1 MPERHLI
8 PAADL
13 DESGTY
19 KLLTGTVVPRPIAW
33 VSTVDTDGRTNLAPY
48 SFFTA
53 VSIVPPML
61 AISVEP
67 RRSENGASKDT
78 LRNVRD
84 VGEFVVNT
92 VTDGLVGAVTT
103 SAEDIPPKKSE
114 FERAGLTAIPSRFVE
129 PPRVAEAPVAMEC
142 RLQRL
147 VELGSG
153 PHTLV
158 IGEVVAWHVSPDV
171 LDERGRVDFPALA
184 AVGRMA
190 GDYYVRCTD
199 LVSKERRDSR
209 GGSYR

>member
-1 MPERHLI
+1 MPERSLI
-8 PAADL
+8 LAADL
-13 DESGTY
+13 DEADTY

-33 VSTVDTDGRTNLAPY
+33 VSTVDAEGHPNLAPY

-61 AISVEP
+61 TISVEP
-67 RRSENGASKDT
+67 RGSENGARKDT
-78 LRNVRD
+78 LRNVCD
-84 VGEFVVNT
+84 SGEFVVNT
-92 VTDGLVGAVTT
+92 VADGLVGAVAT
-103 SAEDIPPKKSE
+103 SAEDIPPKESE
-114 FERAGLTAIPSRFVE
+114 FEWAGLTAIPSKFLR

-147 VELGSG
+147 VELGTG

-171 LDERGRVDFPALA
+171 LDARGRVDFSSLSPI
-184 AVGRMA
+184 GRMA

-199 LVSKERRDSR
+199 LVSERRRDRR
-209 GGSYR
+209 GESYR